1 MDERD
6 FFIVAEIQ
14 SGNSVAVLT
23 STHDSWNAALSKF
36 YQTMVSVA
44 QSSVPEHTVVILDR
58 IGNIRKKETIYHE
71 VEET

>member
-23 STHDSWNAALSKF
+23 TTHNSWNAALSKF

-71 VEET
+71 VTE

>member
-14 SGNSVAVLT
+14 SGDSIAVLT
-23 STHDSWNAALSKF
+23 TTHNSWNAALSKF

-44 QSSVPEHTVVILDR
+44 QSSMPEHTVVILDR

-71 VEET
+71 VEA